1 MIEDGWEPT
10 PEDVSWTKET
20 INKMSVG
27 DTWGVADA
35 VLQKV
40 DDDHFDVLKLS
51 TASILPLQRVGKVLN
66 ALDVELTT
74 DNAELVE
81 DAQAA
86 AQQSAQTWTCPSSGV
101 PIVNFDLDKP
111 EWVCIEEG
119 EETWRVIVSHTND
132 EGDVFEVPLSPMD
145 YHLVAGDDLFFTW
158 DNMKVLE
165 RHEIIIMADEGTLT
179 KALNE
184 KEVVIMPTMWNES
197 LVPPHLRGLIFSTK
211 VKDEEE

>member
-40 DDDHFDVLKLS
+40 DNDHFDVLKLS
-51 TASILPLQRVGKVLN
+51 PASILPLQRVGKVLN

-86 AQQSAQTWTCPSSGV
+86 AQQSAETWTCPSSGV

-184 KEVVIMPTMWNES
+184 KEVVIMPTVWNES

>member
-51 TASILPLQRVGKVLN
+51 PASILPLQRVKKVLN
-66 ALDVELTT
+66 ALDVELTA

-86 AQQSAQTWTCPSSGV
+86 AQQSAETWTCPSSGV

>member
-1 MIEDGWEPT
+1 MIEDGWEPAQ
-10 PEDVSWTKET
+10 EDVNWTKET
-20 INKMSVG
+20 IDKMSIG

-35 VLQKV
+35 VLRKI
-40 DDDHFDVLKLS
+40 DDDHFDVLKAS
-51 TASILPLQRVGKVLN
+51 PASILPLQRVKKVLN
-66 ALDVELTT
+66 ELNVELTS

-86 AQQSAQTWTCPSSGV
+86 AQQSAETWTCPNSGV

-119 EETWRVIVSHTND
+119 EETWRVIVSHTNE

-145 YHLVAGDDLFFTW
+145 YHLVAGDELFFTW
-158 DNMKVLE
+158 DKMKVLE
-165 RHEIIIMADEGTLT
+165 RHEIIIMADEGTLS
-179 KALNE
+179 KSLND

-211 VKDEEE
+211 VQEEEE

>member
-51 TASILPLQRVGKVLN
+51 PASILPLQRVGKVLN